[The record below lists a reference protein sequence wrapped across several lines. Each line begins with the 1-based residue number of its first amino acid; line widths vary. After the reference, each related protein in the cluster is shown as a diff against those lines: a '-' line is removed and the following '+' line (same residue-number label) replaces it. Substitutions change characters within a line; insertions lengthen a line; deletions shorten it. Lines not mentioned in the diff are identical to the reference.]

1 MKARLTARIL
11 LIVLVLLVAS
21 LACISGGGGGGGGA
35 DPADITATFGAQ
47 QFHAQLTAQAQNGG
61 LP

>member
-21 LACISGGGGGGGGA
+21 LACISGGGGGGGITSA
-35 DPADITATFGAQ
+35 DLTATLGAQ